1 MDYLF
6 LCYNTI
12 EFGVKIVKFS
22 ILTFGC
28 KVNSYES
35 EFMKE
40 QLIKHNYVYSDNY
53 KDSDIVIVNTCSVTN
68 TADNK
73 CKKMIRSVRRDN
85 SECILMICGCTSEN
99 HREELNDLD
108 IDILIGNKEKSKVV
122 SLIEEYIKSN
132 NKYIKFYNEKRLP
145 FEDMKVEEFNDL
157 TRAYVKIQDG
167 CNNYC
172 AYCIIPYVRGSI
184 RSKNFDDA
192 VNEIKDLVN
201 KGHKEIVFTGINT
214 GAYGKETG
222 NYDLTDLI
230 REISK
235 IEGLERIRV
244 SSIEITEINDK
255 FIEEMANNKKLC
267 AHLHV
272 SLQSGSERIL
282 KIMNRKYTK
291 LEYLEKINKL
301 KKARPEI
308 NLTTD
313 VIVGFPTETED
324 EFLECVEYCKLVG
337 FSKIHVFPYSKREGT
352 KAATMDGHL
361 SNDVKKERA
370 RKLIE
375 IDKDLQLE
383 YNQKFVGTKV
393 NVLIEEIID
402 GQAIGHTQNFLKV
415 IVNQKLIPNTCYDVF
430 IKSADIEYVN
440 GELEE
445 K

>member
-1 MDYLF
+1 M
-6 LCYNTI
+6 
-12 EFGVKIVKFS
+12 KFS

-40 QLIKHNYVYSDNY
+40 QLLKNNYIYSDDY
-53 KDSDIVIVNTCSVTN
+53 KTSDIVIVNTCSVTN

-85 SECILMICGCTSEN
+85 KDAVLMVCGCTAEN

-108 IDILIGNKEKSKVV
+108 IDILIGNKEKSLIV
-122 SLIEEYIKSN
+122 SLIEDYKLSN
-132 NKYIKFYNEKRLP
+132 EKYIKFYDERRLP
-145 FEDMKVEEFNDL
+145 FEDMKVSEFSDL

-184 RSKNFDDA
+184 RSKNFDEA
-192 VNEIKDLVN
+192 VNEIKALVD

-222 NYDLTDLI
+222 KYDLTDLI
-230 REISK
+230 KEISK
-235 IEGLERIRV
+235 IDGLERIRV
-244 SSIEITEINDK
+244 SSIEITEIDDK
-255 FIEEMANNKKLC
+255 FIEEMRTNPKLC

-282 KIMNRKYTK
+282 QIMNRKYTK
-291 LEYLEKINKL
+291 AEYLEKINKL

-313 VIVGFPTETED
+313 VIVGFPTETEE
-324 EFLECVEYCKLVG
+324 EFLECVDYCKEVG

-352 KAATMDGHL
+352 KAAAMDGHL
-361 SNDVKKERA
+361 SNDIKKNRA

-375 IDKDLQLE
+375 IDNDLQLQ
-383 YNQKFVGTKV
+383 YNEKFVGEKV
-393 NVLIEEIID
+393 NVLIEEIVD
-402 GQAIGHTQNFLKV
+402 GKSIGHTQNFLKV
-415 IVNQKLIPNTCYDVF
+415 VVNEVLKANTCYDVVITKAF
-430 IKSADIEYVN
+430 VECVEGRK
-440 GELEE
+440 EE
-445 K
+445 M

>member
-1 MDYLF
+1 M
-6 LCYNTI
+6 
-12 EFGVKIVKFS
+12 KFS
-22 ILTFGC
+22 IITFGC

-40 QLIKHNYVYSDNY
+40 QLLKNNYLYSEDY
-53 KDSDIVIVNTCSVTN
+53 KISDIVIVNTCSVTN

-73 CKKMIRSVRRDN
+73 CKKMIRNIRRDN
-85 SECILMICGCTSEN
+85 KNAILMVCGCTAEN
-99 HREELNDLD
+99 HRDELNDLD
-108 IDILIGNKEKSKVV
+108 IDILIGNNEKSKIVN
-122 SLIEEYIKSN
+122 LIDDFKLNKE
-132 NKYIKFYNEKRLP
+132 KYIKFYDSRRLD
-145 FEDMKVEEFNDL
+145 FENMKVNEFNDL

-184 RSKNFDDA
+184 RSKKFSDA
-192 VNEIKDLVN
+192 VNEIRELVS

-222 NYDLTDLI
+222 EYDLTDLI

-235 IEGLERIRV
+235 IEELDRIRV

-255 FIEEMANNKKLC
+255 FIEELKNNPKVC
-267 AHLHV
+267 GHLHV

-291 LEYLEKINKL
+291 KEYLDKVHKL
-301 KKARPEI
+301 RDAREDI

-313 VIVGFPTETED
+313 VIVGFPTETEE
-324 EFLECVEYCKLVG
+324 EFLECIDYCKQVG
-337 FSKIHVFPYSKREGT
+337 FSKIHVFPYSLREGT

-361 SNDVKKERA
+361 PNYKKKERA

-375 IDKDLQLE
+375 VDRDLQLK
-383 YNQKFVGTKV
+383 YNKKFVGKVV
-393 NVLIEEIID
+393 NVLIEEVMD
-402 GQAIGHTQNFLKV
+402 GKSIGHTENFLKV
-415 IVNQKLIPNTCYDVF
+415 VVDDTLEANTCYDVT
-430 IKSADIEYVN
+430 IMEALVDEVI
-440 GELEE
+440 GEI
-445 K
+445 

>member
-1 MDYLF
+1 MF
-6 LCYNTI
+6 M
-12 EFGVKIVKFS
+12 KFS

-40 QLIKHNYVYSDNY
+40 QLLKNGYLYNDDY
-53 KDSDIVIVNTCSVTN
+53 KTSDIVIINTCSVTN

-85 SECILMICGCTSEN
+85 EDCILMVCGCTAEN

-108 IDILIGNKEKSKVV
+108 IDILIGNKEKS
-122 SLIEEYIKSN
+122 LIVELINDYKISN
-132 NKYIKFYNEKRLP
+132 EKYIKFYDDRRLP
-145 FEDMKVEEFNDL
+145 FEDMKVNEFNDL

-184 RSKNFDDA
+184 RSKSFSDA
-192 VNEIKDLVN
+192 VSEIKDLVS

-222 NYDLTDLI
+222 QYDLTDLI

-235 IEGLERIRV
+235 IYDLERIRV
-244 SSIEITEINDK
+244 SSIEITEIDDK
-255 FIEEMANNKKLC
+255 FIKELETNKKLC

-272 SLQSGSERIL
+272 SLQTGSERIL
-282 KIMNRKYTK
+282 KIMNSKYTK
-291 LEYLEKINKL
+291 AEYLDKINKI

-313 VIVGFPTETED
+313 VIVGFPTETTE
-324 EFLECVEYCKLVG
+324 EFLECVEYCKEVG

-352 KAATMDGHL
+352 KAAIMDGHL
-361 SNDVKKERA
+361 PNDIKKERA
-370 RKLIE
+370 RKLIA
-375 IDKDLQLE
+375 IDEDLQLK
-383 YNQKFVGTKV
+383 YNQKFVDTVV
-393 NVLIEEIID
+393 NVLIEEIVD
-402 GQAIGHTQNFLKV
+402 GKSIGHTQNFLKV
-415 IVNQKLIPNTCYDVF
+415 EVNCVLETNKCYN
-430 IKSADIEYVN
+430 IKIIDSYVDKVI
-440 GELEE
+440 GILEE
-445 K
+445 R

>member
-1 MDYLF
+1 MIIFFYVIIFSLVM
-6 LCYNTI
+6 YM
-12 EFGVKIVKFS
+12 KFS

-40 QLIKHNYVYSDNY
+40 LLINHGYTYNEDEKT
-53 KDSDIVIVNTCSVTN
+53 SDIVIVNTCSVTN

-73 CKKMIRSVRRDN
+73 CKKTIRGIRRDN
-85 SECILMICGCTSEN
+85 SDTILVVCGCTAEN

-108 IDILIGNKEKSKVV
+108 IDILIGNKDKSKIVEM
-122 SLIEEYIKSN
+122 IEEYRNTNK
-132 NKYIKFYNEKRLP
+132 KYIKFYEGRLKE
-145 FEDMKVEEFNDL
+145 FEDMNVESFSDL

-172 AYCIIPYVRGSI
+172 AYCIIPYVRGNI
-184 RSKNFDDA
+184 RSKKFDEA
-192 VNEIKDLVN
+192 VEEIKTLVS

-222 NYDLTDLI
+222 LYDLTDLI

-235 IEGLERIRV
+235 IDELERIRV

-255 FIEEMANNKKLC
+255 FIEEMGRNPKLC

-272 SLQSGSERIL
+272 SLQSGSERVL
-282 KIMNRKYTK
+282 QIMNRKYTK
-291 LEYLEKINKL
+291 AEYLEKINKL

-313 VIVGFPTETED
+313 VIVGFPTETEE
-324 EFLECVEYCKLVG
+324 EFNECVEYCKIVG

-352 KAATMDGHL
+352 KAASMDGHL
-361 SNDVKKERA
+361 PNSIKKERA
-370 RKLIE
+370 RRLIE
-375 IDKDLQLE
+375 IDNDLQLD
-383 YNQKFVGTKV
+383 YNKKFINEKV
-393 NVLIEEIID
+393 SVLIEEIVD
-402 GQAIGHTQNFLKV
+402 GKSIGHTQNFLKV
-415 IVNQKLIPNTCYDVF
+415 EIEEGLEPNTVVDV
-430 IKSADIEYVN
+430 IVKEAYIDKVIGVK
-440 GELEE
+440 EE
-445 K
+445 C